1 MSSISF
7 VVEGIRKYTEQL
19 TCQLDTGT
27 TCNGISYRDLRNL
40 LQDGNQPPNKSNVQ
54 FKLFDGTL
62 MQHVGETTLTVD
74 GSEKLH
80 ELSFQVVKSL

>member
-7 VVEGIRKYTEQL
+7 VVEGKYTEQL
-19 TCQLDTGT
+19 TYQLDTGT
-27 TCNGISYRDLRNL
+27 TCSGISFRDFRNL

-54 FKLFDGTL
+54 LKLFDGTL

-74 GSEKLH
+74 ESGKLH